1 MCILNIFNDIDIRII
16 LIYVLVFYFQNKTIR
31 SNIYS
36 ENNMKTLFS
45 LFLLAIIAELL
56 GFNLVYKRF
65 PLVNLSILF

>member
-16 LIYVLVFYFQNKTIR
+16 LIYVLVFYFPNKTIR